1 MSEVE
6 ETLERVKIQAGV
18 EGYVI
23 CSKQGQVLRRLPS
36 MTQAQAEIYA
46 DFMSQLSRKARGV
59 VRDLNPKNEL
69 RWRSRWSGPW
79 DQEEQ
84 YFYELHEYE
93 SSDCRASSLF
103 QTTYLRIG
111 CCVDGRRGSLAVRR
125 DGLVDWYAAP
135 YCEGAPALADDPFFY
150 DAVDGCVQSTALS
163 WSNRVFGGAPDV
175 YVRSSMAVLPRAS
188 VDASRL
194 VGIEEWWP
202 IPRLPGTRVYD
213 YTAWSLGCDA
223 LPALYRAYEPRV
235 CYKVFSA
242 LPGWMTN
249 LYAPPDLWRAFEC
262 EGDELAERYFLDG
275 ACAGDPFRWDELNE
289 STHDLL
295 TWTSQ
300 MLGPADTCFTMAD
313 YMSHRNSGCGR
324 PLSLDRSPFHYVD
337 RGASRRRRRGDH
349 LGRRR
354 ALALGAAVAAAALR
368 RARARARAR
377 RRYGGASKT
386 APADD
391 AGRCA

>member
-1 MSEVE
+1 MAAAGSSGGGASARQLTNATSSCVDTSADCAQRWAGKDCWTYARAWWTPYDFQKEVE
-6 ETLERVKIQAGV
+6 ERLSSCPESCNAC
-18 EGYVI
+18 Y
-23 CSKQGQVLRRLPS
+23 GQ
-36 MTQAQAEIYA
+36 
-46 DFMSQLSRKARGV
+46 
-59 VRDLNPKNEL
+59 
-69 RWRSRWSGPW
+69 WSGPW

-111 CCVDGRRGSLAVRR
+111 YCVDGRRGSLAVRR

-295 TWTSQ
+295 T
-300 MLGPADTCFTMAD
+300 
-313 YMSHRNSGCGR
+313 
-324 PLSLDRSPFHYVD
+324 
-337 RGASRRRRRGDH
+337 
-349 LGRRR
+349 
-354 ALALGAAVAAAALR
+354 
-368 RARARARAR
+368 
-377 RRYGGASKT
+377 
-386 APADD
+386 
-391 AGRCA
+391 